1 MATTKKSDVRAL
13 NEILNSTLAILRQF
27 SSSLSDS
34 TPTSAPAVDNP
45 PDPLKVLSDSAKL
58 VKAHT
63 TKLSLLAINK
73 PFTPSAITKVIKEL
87 AAPCLPAMMSAV
99 QICEQDK
106 AVWGEAMSK
115 EVQLRVKRVVKE
127 LEMLLGEVSSTANGG
142 QMSGRRDSLSST
154 GVVWE
159 SCDALIELEAQGI
172 AGLCLRKAQQYQYI
186 IKDALKELKEWKEGD
201 DLEFEGQG
209 DSLADSDDEGVDGD
223 KDSLDDIFNA
233 ANSMPKDRPEL
244 KVLVEQAE
252 GKLKKVAILYNALAT
267 RRIQTFESLS
277 TITPDTARPIAR
289 LDELMQHLRRMP
301 HQVDDLIGKFYDL
314 DEENAKGALE
324 KVMQEA
330 KTACS
335 DMALNWNGEQD
346 GFTDWLGK
354 WSAAVG

>member
-1 MATTKKSDVRAL
+1 MATPKERDTRAL

-106 AVWGEAMSK
+106 AVWGEVMSK
-115 EVQLRVKRVVKE
+115 EVRLRAKRIVKE
-127 LEMLLGEVSSTANGG
+127 LEMLLGEVSSIASGG
-142 QMSGRRDSLSST
+142 QMNGRRDSLSST

-159 SCDALIELEAQGI
+159 SCDAVIELETEGI
-172 AGLCLRKAQQYQYI
+172 AGLCLKKAQQYQDTL
-186 IKDALKELKEWKEGD
+186 KDALKELKEWKEGD

-233 ANSMPKDRPEL
+233 ANRMPKDRPEL
-244 KVLVEQAE
+244 KALVDQAE

-267 RRIQTFESLS
+267 RRIQTFKSSHTSLGS
-277 TITPDTARPIAR
+277 IGHPTAR
-289 LDELMQHLRRMP
+289 LDELMQRLRRMP

-314 DEENAKGALE
+314 DEENAKDALE

-335 DMALNWNGEQD
+335 DMALNWNDEQD
-346 GFTDWLGK
+346 GFTDWLSK